1 MILKILLSVAFK
13 TGCLLRYLVVGFMA
27 IWLVWMV
34 WACYLVVGY
43 MARWLIWMVWA
54 CYLGVGCVARWLAV
68 WLDGWLRG

>member
-13 TGCLLRYLVVGFMA
+13 TGCLLRYLVIGFMA

-43 MARWLIWMVWA
+43 RYMARWLIVW
-54 CYLGVGCVARWLAV
+54 LMWLVV
-68 WLDGWLRG
+68 WLDGWLARR